1 VYHYASRFY
10 VKALQKRKQKIKNII
25 ILFWRA
31 MPRADDDDV
40 DFECT
45 GDSGGGTLD
54 NNDGGNYPA
63 LGQGASQDNA
73 AADHDDDD
81 PVDND
86 DEEDDEE
93 HIEDGEYDDDYHDD
107 NELQNNGFD
116 GTGICFATSCKAD
129 PSHGCFN
136 STKQKLCGH

>member
-1 VYHYASRFY
+1 
-10 VKALQKRKQKIKNII
+10 
-25 ILFWRA
+25 

-54 NNDGGNYPA
+54 NKGNYPA

-73 AADHDDDD
+73 AAAAADDDD

-93 HIEDGEYDDDYHDD
+93 HNEDGEYDDDYHDD

-116 GTGICFATSCKAD
+116 
-129 PSHGCFN
+129 
-136 STKQKLCGH
+136 

>member
-1 VYHYASRFY
+1 
-10 VKALQKRKQKIKNII
+10 
-25 ILFWRA
+25 

-73 AADHDDDD
+73 AADDDNNN

-86 DEEDDEE
+86 NKKGTMKNTSRMANTTTITTTTTNYKTMVLTEPVFALQ
-93 HIEDGEYDDDYHDD
+93 HHVRQIRPTGVSIPQNKNCVGIELT
-107 NELQNNGFD
+107 N
-116 GTGICFATSCKAD
+116 
-129 PSHGCFN
+129 
-136 STKQKLCGH
+136 

>member
-1 VYHYASRFY
+1 
-10 VKALQKRKQKIKNII
+10 
-25 ILFWRA
+25 

-45 GDSGGGTLD
+45 GDSGGATLD
-54 NNDGGNYPA
+54 NDDGGNYPA

-73 AADHDDDD
+73 AAAANDDD

-93 HIEDGEYDDDYHDD
+93 HIKDGEYDNDYHDD
-107 NELQNNGFD
+107 NELQKNGFD

-129 PSHGCFN
+129 PSNGCFN
-136 STKQKLCGH
+136 AKKQKLCGH